1 MGGGQAFRN
10 VVLRQRMDPSGRR
23 EPEQEELALLL
34 PSVFLVY
41 ANRKYGMDSG
51 QYRWGPADRQEG
63 EADWTH
69 E

>member
-51 QYRWGPADRQEG
+51 RYR
-63 EADWTH
+63 
-69 E
+69 